1 MGTRCN
7 IRVVDE
13 DGDEL
18 WFYRHYDGYPS
29 SVLPSLEPL
38 MERLKNGEVRDNVG
52 QFSGWIVVLGHDS
65 YRRGPYGKSNNWKV
79 GHYEPTTGQHGDI
92 VYLYTIDLGTKTLT
106 YKEMI

>member
-13 DGDEL
+13 EGDEL

-29 SVLPSLEPL
+29 MVLPSLEPL

-65 YRRGPYGKSNNWKV
+65 DTNRYDNWKV
-79 GHYEPTTGQHGDI
+79 GYYEPTTGQHGDI